1 LNVETTWKL
10 IHFCV
15 FDQNTRYASTCSMP
29 SFVRIRMAGLGSFAK
44 LECLPADDII
54 DLTDRACAKFS
65 HWGAA
70 SGTLSLYLVAEGDME
85 EPSDDAISAVLSRGC
100 RLGAD
105 RLLKSVSPGAWLVA
119 IPATPL
125 RLTPAPV
132 TPALATTAV
141 LSKRFTLVKTE
152 LTLAGESVPKRYQVS
167 ISNDKQLRALVS
179 SGGGGYLVLL
189 EHASLDSCS
198 VIVNTVDEIVTGETY
213 TLSGGETGAFN
224 CHRIWTQQAG
234 KMLEEVST
242 LAVRDSC
249 EKLMGSLEMSTNI
262 TLISKGGVEKEFD
275 GLLVSRACALAI
287 AVEAKHVAVEAHVDT
302 VLRGAAFLREFVLD
316 CSDERFKGVTDV
328 LPVLA
333 ATRFSEAM
341 IALCEKQGIGVVR
354 PNGSGHTFTPPP
366 HMRTQLSQGTLH
378 ALPGRR
384 SLHTLPGLPVRSMHT
399 LARVLRAIF

>member
-1 LNVETTWKL
+1 M
-10 IHFCV
+10 
-15 FDQNTRYASTCSMP
+15 S
-29 SFVRIRMAGLGSFAK
+29 SFVRIKMAGLGNFTK
-44 LECLPADDII
+44 LKCLPADDII
-54 DLTDRACAKFS
+54 DLTDRACANFP
-65 HWGAA
+65 HWGATCE
-70 SGTLSLYLVAEGDME
+70 TLSLYLVAEGDME
-85 EPSDDAISAVLSRGC
+85 EPSDDAISAVISRGC

-119 IPATPL
+119 LPVTPL
-125 RLTPAPV
+125 PVTPAPV
-132 TPALATTAV
+132 TPTLTTSAV
-141 LSKRFTLVKTE
+141 LSKRFSLVKNE
-152 LTLAGESVPKRYQVS
+152 VNLASEIVPKRYEVS

-189 EHASLDSCS
+189 EHASVDDSS

-224 CHRIWTQQAG
+224 RHRIWTQQAD

-242 LAVRDSC
+242 LTVRDAC
-249 EKLMGSLEMSTNI
+249 EKFMGSLEMSTNI
-262 TLISKGGVEKEFD
+262 TLSKGGVKKEFD
-275 GLLVSRACALAI
+275 GLLVSRASALAI

-302 VLRGAAFLREFVLD
+302 VLRGAAFLREFLLD